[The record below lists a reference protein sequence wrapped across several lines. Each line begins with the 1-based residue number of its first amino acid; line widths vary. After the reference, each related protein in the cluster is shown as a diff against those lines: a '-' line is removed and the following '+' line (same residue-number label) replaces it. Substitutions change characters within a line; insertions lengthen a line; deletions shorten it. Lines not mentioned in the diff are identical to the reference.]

1 MSSDGS
7 TISVLFV
14 CLGNICRSPLAEGVF
29 RDRVERRGLDHRYR
43 VDSAG
48 TGAWHVGEPPDRRS
62 AEVAKRHG
70 IALEG
75 RARRIEPDDLTR
87 FDWVVAMDR
96 SNLEAIESLRDAHG
110 GDAELALLRDF
121 DEEGEGDE
129 VPDPYYGGHD
139 GFDRVFDLV
148 ARSIDGFLD
157 HLEGEGETARSDGPS
172 GSVDG

>member
-1 MSSDGS
+1 MSSDDS
-7 TISVLFV
+7 TTSVLFV

-29 RDRVERRGLDHRYR
+29 RDRIEGGGLADRYR

-62 AEVAKRHG
+62 IEVAQRHG
-70 IALEG
+70 IPLGG
-75 RARRIEPDDLTR
+75 RARRIEPEDLTR

-96 SNLEAIESLRDAHG
+96 SNLDEIESLRDAHG
-110 GDAELALLRDF
+110 GDAEVALLRDF

-139 GFDRVFDLV
+139 GFDRVFELV
-148 ARSIDGFLD
+148 ARSIDRFLER
-157 HLEGEGETARSDGPS
+157 LEEEREAEGPGAP
-172 GSVDG
+172 